1 MVNGGFYRNVN
12 CYFTN
17 EGRTTFAKQNNGIK
31 FSKLGAVVF
40 SDKNNALINAI
51 KAENYIAIN
60 NITLKQLNDYTQL
73 IFGNIKYE
81 YNGDNT
87 YTPSKTDDVNKSIN
101 NAINYLN
108 VEISYERKSEEDYI
122 SYDFT
127 LKTDTLNIEKTDYD
141 DLNFDGFAIL
151 GIPYKQNST
160 DLYDNFIEAQSP
172 TVLAI
177 IYFEDENEKL
187 QILHNQPDVAAMTVE
202 LHISLEDEI
211 YLGAIGEYVDTMG
224 NPVEN
229 NIATRNLVGLRQ
241 VNDGLTNQNM
251 NTDSIGTDAN
261 VFLSNMNTDTT
272 TAYDSFAKLNIMT
285 EVVNDLTSA
294 VPQIM
299 LAQTTSGVFE
309 KSWNGD
315 RLNITY
321 NSGNEGGYFSISEVT
336 GNYRNKLNAEFFGA
350 NNIYHTVVTGVYGN
364 SFIYSKNNKLTDN
377 NNNHSFIHSD
387 YNSFE
392 NENMSNFG
400 FINSNFNI
408 VRATTGDS
416 SEQIAY
422 AKNNTLYNSNNNVL
436 HPTYHDNFNSEKN
449 THTYLKGLISNSVL
463 VNSQYNYL
471 KGRSTVPYKDTDYYE
486 PNLTFINSLS
496 SLYNLHQYKST
507 TMIGSTFSIINDTSG
522 NIIGIGE
529 GLLQNGGEGDKIILG
544 NYNRNSTDANE
555 VLIVG
560 DGRMKMNYV
569 KGLVSGIPKWNTK
582 YQSYHTIFRNISGD
596 GSTAK
601 DANFYRHNIFTVNKE
616 GYITISD
623 YDTNQS
629 ARYGFSGITAYDSDG
644 KKTYDIPFEAIYNQ
658 IDTERYNEERKSDL
672 LLCEYA
678 ANDLIQNSP
687 KTTAV
692 IVNNYTD
699 STPTIVYSAY
709 VNTTEQISYTHDSDT
724 VRNITP
730 LENYKIY
737 TFTYYPMNNTT
748 LPMCLIWHNRKPG
761 HSEYTR
767 HYSLVNPYES
777 KRLMFLASQ
786 HSTDISGFVE
796 IS

>member
-51 KAENYIAIN
+51 KAEDLIAIN
-60 NITLKQLNDYTQL
+60 NITLKQLNEYTQL

-81 YNGDNT
+81 YIGDNT

-101 NAINYLN
+101 NAKNYLPI
-108 VEISYERKSEEDYI
+108 EISYERKSDEDYI

-141 DLNFDGFAIL
+141 DLNFDGFALL
-151 GIPYKQNST
+151 GIPYKQNS
-160 DLYDNFIEAQSP
+160 DDFNDNFIEEQTP

-177 IYFEDENEKL
+177 IYFEDDTEKL
-187 QILHNQPDVAAMTVE
+187 QILHNQSDVAAMTVE

-211 YLGAIGEYVDTMG
+211 YLGAIKEYVDTMG

-229 NIATRNLVGLRQ
+229 NIATRNFVGLRQ
-241 VNDGLTNQNM
+241 VNDGQN
-251 NTDSIGTDAN
+251 NRNSNVVSHGSDAN
-261 VFLSNMNTDTT
+261 LFISNMSTDTT

-285 EVVNDLTSA
+285 EAVNDLTSA
-294 VPQIM
+294 IPQIM

-321 NSGNEGGYFSISEVT
+321 NSGNEGGYFSISEIT

-387 YNSFE
+387 YNTFE
-392 NENMSNFG
+392 NEDMSNFG

-416 SEQIAY
+416 PDQIAY
-422 AKNNTLYNSNNNVL
+422 AKNNTLYNSNNNVF
-436 HPTYHDNFNSEKN
+436 HPKYHDIFDSEKN
-449 THTYLKGLISNSVL
+449 THTYKKGLISNSVL

-471 KGRSTVPYKDTDYYE
+471 KGRSTVPYKNTDYYE

-496 SLYNLHQYKST
+496 SFYNLHEYKST
-507 TMIGSTFSIINDTSG
+507 TMIGSTFSIINDTTG

-569 KGLVSGIPKWNTK
+569 KGLVSAIPNWNTK
-582 YQSYHTIFRNISGD
+582 LQSYQTIFRNISGD

-601 DANFYRHNIFTVNKE
+601 DADFYRHNIFTVNKE

-629 ARYGFSGITAYDSDG
+629 ARYGFSGITAYDSNG
-644 KKTYDIPFEAIYNQ
+644 KTTYDIPFEAIYNQ
-658 IDTERYNEERKSDL
+658 IDTDRYNKERNSDL

-699 STPTIVYSAY
+699 STQNIVYSAY
-709 VNTTEQISYTHDSDT
+709 VNTIEQIIYTRDSGS
-724 VRNITP
+724 VKNLNP

-737 TFTYYPMNNTT
+737 TFTYYPLNNTT

-761 HSEYTR
+761 HNDFSC

-777 KRLMFLASQ
+777 KRLMFLSSED
-786 HSTDISGFVE
+786 STALSGFVE